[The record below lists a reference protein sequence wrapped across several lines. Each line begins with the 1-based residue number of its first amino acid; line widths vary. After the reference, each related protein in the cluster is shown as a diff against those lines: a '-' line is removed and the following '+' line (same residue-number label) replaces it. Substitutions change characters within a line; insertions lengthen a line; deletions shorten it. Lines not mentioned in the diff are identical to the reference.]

1 MIPQMEHISDETKE
15 KLKAI
20 ASRINELREQIDELN
35 EEAYSLV
42 PKHTFEE
49 CKAMGCEN
57 TYQNRWDC
65 HHYCVRRKNYKGCF
79 QDYYRQKEKVFKP
92 KVSYP
97 TLGWKTVVTE
107 GSSYVRK
114 IAKETEKTLVLDDSR
129 KTTLLKSTIEQAE
142 DCIFIKDRSGTTYLC
157 ADDPDTIE
165 MQKTLLKV
173 LRREWCEAVS
183 GRFFSKIPEKDIFQ

>member
-1 MIPQMEHISDETKE
+1 MDKKPQPPQMETISDETWA
-15 KLKAI
+15 KLKSI
-20 ASRINELREQIDELN
+20 SHRIDELNAQIDELN

-57 TYQNRWDC
+57 THGNRWDC

-79 QDYYRQKEKVFKP
+79 HDYYRQKKKVFKP
-92 KVSYP
+92 KVDYP

-107 GSSYVRK
+107 GSDFVRK
-114 IAKETEKTLVLDDSR
+114 IAKETEKTLVLDDAW
-129 KTTLLKSTIEQAE
+129 KTTLLKSTIKRAE
-142 DCIFIKDRSGTTYLC
+142 DCIFIQDRSGTTYLC

-165 MQKTLLKV
+165 MQKTLLQV

-183 GRFFSKIPEKDIFQ
+183 GKLKL

>member
-20 ASRINELREQIDELN
+20 ASRINELKCQIRELED
-35 EEAYSLV
+35 EAYELV

-49 CKAMGCEN
+49 CKAMGCVH
-57 TYQNRWDC
+57 TYRNKWDC
-65 HHYCVRRKNYKGCF
+65 HHYCVRRKNCKGCF
-79 QDYYRQKEKVFKP
+79 HDYYHQKEKVFKP
-92 KVSYP
+92 KVDYP

-114 IAKETEKTLVLDDSR
+114 IAKETEKTLVLDDPW
-129 KTTLLKSTIEQAE
+129 KTTLLKSTIKQVE
-142 DCIFIKDRSGTTYLC
+142 DCIFINDRSGTTYLC
-157 ADDPDTIE
+157 ADDPDTVE

-183 GRFFSKIPEKDIFQ
+183 GKILSKIPETDIFQ